1 MKREEKAQ
9 EEAEKAKQGE
19 VERRKVGQDMAR
31 LKQWKEERER
41 KEFENSYKKQKEEDR
56 LAREKV
62 RADLERD
69 RSVTMW
75 NSYVN
80 ISNEASK
87 MFMSLLNFSS
97 HLFLLCFYYSA
108 PSRGAK
114 YCDDHVCLCVCLS
127 FCPQSNLWNYTFD
140 LCKLFVRL
148 TCGCGLGPP
157 LMA

>member
-1 MKREEKAQ
+1 MVFDLVIKNCRVTRIDSCTYLVRRAHQLLAMKREEKAQ

-87 MFMSLLNFSS
+87 MFMSLLNFFFTFIPAV
-97 HLFLLCFYYSA
+97 FLL
-108 PSRGAK
+108 
-114 YCDDHVCLCVCLS
+114 L
-127 FCPQSNLWNYTFD
+127 CPQ
-140 LCKLFVRL
+140 
-148 TCGCGLGPP
+148 
-157 LMA
+157 

>member
-87 MFMSLLNFSS
+87 MFMSLLNFFFTFIPAA
-97 HLFLLCFYYSA
+97 FLL
-108 PSRGAK
+108 
-114 YCDDHVCLCVCLS
+114 L
-127 FCPQSNLWNYTFD
+127 CPQ
-140 LCKLFVRL
+140 
-148 TCGCGLGPP
+148 
-157 LMA
+157 

>member
-1 MKREEKAQ
+1 MVFDLVIKNCRVTRIDSCMYLVRRARQLLAMKREEKAQ
-9 EEAEKAKQGE
+9 EEAEKARQGE

-41 KEFENSYKKQKEEDR
+41 REFENSYKKQKEEDR

-87 MFMSLLNFSS
+87 MFMSLLYFFFAFIPAV
-97 HLFLLCFYYSA
+97 FLL
-108 PSRGAK
+108 
-114 YCDDHVCLCVCLS
+114 L
-127 FCPQSNLWNYTFD
+127 CPQ
-140 LCKLFVRL
+140 
-148 TCGCGLGPP
+148 
-157 LMA
+157 